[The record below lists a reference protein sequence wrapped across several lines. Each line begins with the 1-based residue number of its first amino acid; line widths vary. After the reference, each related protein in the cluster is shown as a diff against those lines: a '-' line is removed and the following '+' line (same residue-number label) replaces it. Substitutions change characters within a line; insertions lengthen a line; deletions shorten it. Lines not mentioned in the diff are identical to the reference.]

1 MKGWMSLGLVLAV
14 GVSLGAQTAAPS
26 QQGSPAAAPQDS
38 VEADPIR
45 CWWRTS
51 AGAVRVGE
59 SFTVVLTC
67 AVVENDTTTV
77 VPDQSRLEPTAMQ
90 LPPFEV
96 TGGQRNPDLR
106 SDQRRFFQYQY
117 SLRLING
124 EMFGRDVR
132 IPSVQVSYHIESR
145 VQRGESVRGRDRTYL
160 LPTESIRVL
169 SLVPSDATDIRDAP
183 PWTFSDI
190 EAQRFRARVLSVAA
204 GLLFAAAAMVALVA
218 AVRLVRQSRQGAV
231 ASRRVLSDSA
241 ILRGVRRELSAV
253 RRATEREGWNHDL
266 VGRALGALRVAAT
279 IGLRRHPSQ
288 IVAAA
293 RTDKHEGQFVMRGG
307 WLRGKRVLVSGSATT
322 DAIAREL
329 SSNEGSVGHRQAL
342 ETLLS
347 GLGTLTGAQFGR
359 VEKLDDVTLTE
370 TLRASFGCVRRLR
383 LENLWLVKKLRG
395 LTHVAAEIG
404 NRAWSR

>member
-1 MKGWMSLGLVLAV
+1 
-14 GVSLGAQTAAPS
+14 
-26 QQGSPAAAPQDS
+26 
-38 VEADPIR
+38 
-45 CWWRTS
+45 
-51 AGAVRVGE
+51 
-59 SFTVVLTC
+59 
-67 AVVENDTTTV
+67 
-77 VPDQSRLEPTAMQ
+77 MQ

-96 TGGQRNPDLR
+96 AGGQRNPDLR

-124 EMFGRDVR
+124 EMFGKDVK

-169 SLVPSDATDIRDAP
+169 SLVPNDATDIRDAP

-218 AVRLVRQSRQGAV
+218 AVRLARQYRQGGV
-231 ASRRVLSDSA
+231 ASRRVLSDGA
-241 ILRGVRRELSAV
+241 ILRRVRRELSAV
-253 RRATEREGWNHDL
+253 RRASEREGWNHDL
-266 VGRALGALRVAAT
+266 AGRALGALRVAAT
-279 IGLRRHPSQ
+279 IALQRHPSQ

-293 RTDKHEGQFVMRGG
+293 ATDKHEGQLLMRGG

-322 DAIAREL
+322 DAIARKL
-329 SSNEGSVGHRQAL
+329 STTEGSTGHRQAL
-342 ETLLS
+342 ETLLA

-359 VEKLDDVTLTE
+359 DGKLDEVVLTE
-370 TLRASFGCVRRLR
+370 TLRSSAGCLR
-383 LENLWLVKKLRG
+383 QLRFENLWLVSKLKG